1 MQTAEVRYFCRVGG
15 FLLKRNHSH
24 QVCNKNETI
33 QIVFDFVS
41 FQERQNRVVGQGP
54 KGIPDWSVLLPEM
67 EAISL
72 GSMDGVRLMN
82 RCDTKFV
89 LPLHQFAEVM
99 ERVPGHYFILEIRGR
114 RIASY
119 ETVYYEWPSGR
130 FYLDHVNGKLN
141 RSKVRIRKYVE
152 SRLQFLE
159 VKRKTNTGKTGK
171 FRMCLEEGASGLTEE
186 GMAFLNRYI
195 SGDVR
200 QLQAVMVNRFR
211 RITLVNREMTERVTL
226 DVDLEY
232 ADQKGSNS
240 IALPG
245 LVIVEV
251 KQERFSSSFI
261 KTILRDL
268 RIKRQG
274 ISKYCLGMTL
284 LGLVRKTNN
293 YKRKIRIIQKI
304 TSDGITA

>member
-1 MQTAEVRYFCRVGG
+1 MEPFSQLNGY
-15 FLLKRNHSH
+15 
-24 QVCNKNETI
+24 VCNKNETI
-33 QIVFDFVS
+33 QIVFYFVS
-41 FQERQNRVVGQGP
+41 FQEQQNRVDGQET

-67 EAISL
+67 ESISL

-89 LPLHQFAEVM
+89 LPLHQLAEVM
-99 ERVPGHYFILEIRGR
+99 QRVAGHYFILEIEGR

-119 ETVYYEWPSGR
+119 ETVYYEGPSGR

-141 RSKVRIRKYVE
+141 RDKVRIRKYVE
-152 SRLQFLE
+152 SRIQFLE
-159 VKRKTNTGKTGK
+159 VKRKTNTGKTRK
-171 FRMCLEEGASGLTEE
+171 FRMSLEEGVSGLTEE
-186 GMAFLNRYI
+186 GLTFLNGYI

-200 QLQAVMVNRFR
+200 QLHAVMVNRFR

-226 DVDLEY
+226 DVDLGY
-232 ADQKGSNS
+232 ADLTGNNS
-240 IALPG
+240 FTLPG

-251 KQERFSSSFI
+251 KQDQFSSSFI

-274 ISKYCLGMTL
+274 ISKYCLGITL
-284 LGLVRKTNN
+284 LGLSAKTNN

-304 TSDGITA
+304 THNGITA